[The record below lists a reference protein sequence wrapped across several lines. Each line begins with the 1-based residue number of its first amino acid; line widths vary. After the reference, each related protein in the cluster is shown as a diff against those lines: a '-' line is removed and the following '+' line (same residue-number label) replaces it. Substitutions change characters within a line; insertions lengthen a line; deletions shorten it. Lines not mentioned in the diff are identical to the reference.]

1 MPQTLE
7 KINAIE
13 IYNMPGEKVYTI
25 NNFNQQTPNGTGQ
38 ASNEIDLSNSPKGT
52 YFVIIYD
59 GEKIYTEKIAIQ

>member
-1 MPQTLE
+1 
-7 KINAIE
+7 
-13 IYNMPGEKVYTI
+13 MPGEKVYTI